1 MSRVHIFLLILTHTY
16 DVIKYDKSYICTNK
30 KCGSPEVDVDRM
42 YSDKKIARTCKQTVQ
57 MCTCE
62 SFVPNSE

>member
-42 YSDKKIARTCKQTVQ
+42 YSDKKK
-57 MCTCE
+57 
-62 SFVPNSE
+62 